1 MFTRSA
7 RPILCGWLHETNQ
20 MDQTDRACLRRADQ
34 RSVVLPSL
42 GFPQPAKNASQYS
55 RVQSPSAT
63 GILNGLL
70 RRLATPRGFEWEK
83 QHVIVSMIMEPASL
97 SLNEPQQSKPWWRA
111 TDVPPSIGVY
121 PGRFSPMV
129 TLLSALFLTV
139 ALGSVV
145 GLSVSTSKLDRIES
159 PEQALSLMVSRTMD
173 VQEGLKRAPYWE
185 QQLLAWTSSG
195 NEAEWA
201 HEIEWYQELAEI
213 SEDPLVPLQLA
224 VLQAEAGHVSQALLS
239 ANEWARAEDPLPQF
253 ADLVMAAYGEGPVH
267 DAEKYVLWQ
276 AEVAEALPAGWFYDR
291 LAERLARRAN
301 DTARLARIQEQ
312 AAVRVDRLFV
322 RSHRL
327 TFVEL
332 GAMAIGTVVCVLLW
346 FRRNEPSSFVRLH
359 EPGVPPPWPGG
370 IGAAVLLRGGA
381 IGAMLT
387 ALFLLYAPP
396 DNVPIRALAI
406 PLTNVPLLL
415 LAYRHLFRPSGMT
428 FDDGFGLEIGW
439 ARAGRLVIVVLAV
452 VAAGLWGGWVMDRLA
467 EPFHLTSHWAEWF
480 DADLVWATPSLTAMS
495 LVEYVIFAP
504 LFEELAFRGLLF
516 AILRR
521 KFSFLPAA
529 LISAGIFGIAHGYG
543 LVGLLSV
550 CWSGVLWAWS
560 YEKTGSLLPGILA
573 HAINNLLVC
582 LAVMA
587 LLR

>member
-20 MDQTDRACLRRADQ
+20 MDQTARACLRRADQ
-34 RSVVLPSL
+34 GSTVLPSL

-185 QQLLAWTSSG
+185 QQLFAWTSSG

-239 ANEWARAEDPLPQF
+239 ANEWARAEDPLAKDPFMTRRSMSCGKQR
-253 ADLVMAAYGEGPVH
+253 
-267 DAEKYVLWQ
+267 WQ
-276 AEVAEALPAGWFYDR
+276 RRCPPAGFTIAW
-291 LAERLARRAN
+291 LNAS
-301 DTARLARIQEQ
+301 Q
-312 AAVRVDRLFV
+312 A
-322 RSHRL
+322 
-327 TFVEL
+327 
-332 GAMAIGTVVCVLLW
+332 
-346 FRRNEPSSFVRLH
+346 
-359 EPGVPPPWPGG
+359 VPTMLPFWPGFRNRPLC
-370 IGAAVLLRGGA
+370 VS
-381 IGAMLT
+381 T
-387 ALFLLYAPP
+387 ASL
-396 DNVPIRALAI
+396 
-406 PLTNVPLLL
+406 
-415 LAYRHLFRPSGMT
+415 SG
-428 FDDGFGLEIGW
+428 
-439 ARAGRLVIVVLAV
+439 R
-452 VAAGLWGGWVMDRLA
+452 
-467 EPFHLTSHWAEWF
+467 
-480 DADLVWATPSLTAMS
+480 
-495 LVEYVIFAP
+495 
-504 LFEELAFRGLLF
+504 
-516 AILRR
+516 
-521 KFSFLPAA
+521 
-529 LISAGIFGIAHGYG
+529 IA
-543 LVGLLSV
+543 
-550 CWSGVLWAWS
+550 
-560 YEKTGSLLPGILA
+560 
-573 HAINNLLVC
+573 
-582 LAVMA
+582 
-587 LLR
+587 

>member
-1 MFTRSA
+1 
-7 RPILCGWLHETNQ
+7 
-20 MDQTDRACLRRADQ
+20 
-34 RSVVLPSL
+34 
-42 GFPQPAKNASQYS
+42 
-55 RVQSPSAT
+55 
-63 GILNGLL
+63 
-70 RRLATPRGFEWEK
+70 LA
-83 QHVIVSMIMEPASL
+83 I
-97 SLNEPQQSKPWWRA
+97 
-111 TDVPPSIGVY
+111 
-121 PGRFSPMV
+121 
-129 TLLSALFLTV
+129 
-139 ALGSVV
+139 
-145 GLSVSTSKLDRIES
+145 
-159 PEQALSLMVSRTMD
+159 
-173 VQEGLKRAPYWE
+173 
-185 QQLLAWTSSG
+185 
-195 NEAEWA
+195 
-201 HEIEWYQELAEI
+201 
-213 SEDPLVPLQLA
+213 
-224 VLQAEAGHVSQALLS
+224 LQAEAGHVSQALLS
-239 ANEWARAEDPLPQF
+239 AHEWARAEDPLPQF

-267 DAEKYVLWQ
+267 DTDRYVLWQ
-276 AEVAEALPAGWFYDR
+276 AEVAEVLPSGWFYDR

-301 DTARLARIQEQ
+301 DVGLVTRIQEQ
-312 AAVRVDRLFV
+312 AAVRVDRQFV

-327 TFVEL
+327 TLVEL
-332 GAMAIGTVVCVLLW
+332 GAMAVGTVVCVLLW
-346 FRRNEPSSFVRLH
+346 FRRNEPSNFVRLH

-396 DNVPIRALAI
+396 DNVSLRALAI
-406 PLTNVPLLL
+406 PMTNVPLLL

-428 FDDGFGLEIGW
+428 FDGGFGLEIRW
-439 ARAGRLVIVVLAV
+439 ARAGRLVTVILAV

-480 DADLVWATPSLTAMS
+480 DADLVWATPSLTAVS

-521 KFSFLPAA
+521 KFRFMPAA
-529 LISAGIFGIAHGYG
+529 LISAVIFGVAHGYG